1 MPETEYVIDAFVNA
15 IKQTVLDIEQTD
27 IDNNPIA
34 VRASKSY
41 WVAEGWID
49 ERWKDH
55 GLPQIAVHKLRDRQ
69 EGGNDTEDSR
79 WEEVLFIV
87 DVFAS
92 GRGERRSMTGQI
104 KKGLYSKNNRVSMNK
119 SGFKMDRMISD
130 NVNIDDE
137 MLPQKVFR
145 ETMTFRVY
153 FKTSGA

>member
-1 MPETEYVIDAFVNA
+1 MPETECVIDSFINA
-15 IKQTVLDIEQTD
+15 IKQNVLDIEQTD
-27 IDNNPIA
+27 IDGNPIA

-41 WVAEGWID
+41 WVSEGWID
-49 ERWKDH
+49 IRLRDY
-55 GLPQIAVHKLRDRQ
+55 GLPQIAIHKLRDRQ
-69 EGGNDTEDSR
+69 EAGGDTEDSR

-92 GRGERRSMTGQI
+92 GRGERRMLTGQI
-104 KKGLYSKNNRVSMNK
+104 KKGLFNGNNRISMGK
-119 SGFKMDRMISD
+119 SGFKMDRLLSD

-137 MLPQKVFR
+137 MLPQKIYR